1 MTQVQVRGVWK
12 EYGDQMVLENIN
24 LDVADHA
31 FVSLVGPSGCGK
43 STFLRMLLSQEQ
55 PTKGSILIDGELIP
69 SEPQPDRGVVF
80 QRYSVFPHLTAVENV
95 ALGRELEQAPWTGRL
110 FGAAR
115 RAALEEAEA
124 MLENVGLISARD
136 KYPSQLS
143 GGMQQR
149 LAVAQALAKKPRI
162 LLLDEPFG
170 ALDPGIRS
178 DIHDLMLD
186 LWWETKMTVFMVSH
200 DLREAFYLGTRV
212 IAFDRDREDPQDQH
226 RYGARITLD
235 VGLDPADPIKE
246 KIRETE
252 GQALMPE
259 LEEELGAQTTSITSG
274 RDDPATAQDTHRD
287 GPIDGKGS
295 SQ

>member
-1 MTQVQVRGVWK
+1 MTQVQVRNVWK
-12 EYGDQMVLENIN
+12 KYGDQVVLENIN

-43 STFLRMLLSQEQ
+43 STFLRMLLSQEK
-55 PTKGSILIDGELIP
+55 PSKGSILIDGEPIP
-69 SEPQPDRGVVF
+69 GEPQPDRGVVF
-80 QRYSVFPHLTAVENV
+80 QRYSVFPHLTAVQNV
-95 ALGRELEQAPWTGRL
+95 ALGLELEKAPWTGRL
-110 FGAAR
+110 FGQAR
-115 RAALEEAEA
+115 KHALQEAED
-124 MLENVGLISARD
+124 MLENVGLVQARN

-162 LLLDEPFG
+162 LLLDEPFD

-212 IAFDRDREDPQDQH
+212 IAFDRDREAQDPEDAKH
-226 RYGARITLD
+226 FGARITLD
-235 VGLDPADPIKE
+235 VGLDPADPIKD

-252 GQALMPE
+252 GDALVPE
-259 LEEELGAQTTSITSG
+259 LEEELASAKNTPVCGVFQ
-274 RDDPATAQDTHRD
+274 R
-287 GPIDGKGS
+287 
-295 SQ
+295 

>member
-1 MTQVQVRGVWK
+1 MTTVDVKNVWK
-12 EYGDQMVLENIN
+12 EYGDQVVLENISMT
-24 LDVADHA
+24 VTDHA

-43 STFLRMLLSQEQ
+43 STFLRMLLSQET
-55 PTKGSILIDGELIP
+55 PTRGAIEIDGAPIAD
-69 SEPQPDRGVVF
+69 EPQPDRGVVF

-95 ALGRELEQAPWTGRL
+95 TLGLELEKAPLTGRL

-115 RAALEEAEA
+115 RNALAEAEA
-124 MLENVGLISARD
+124 MLEGVGLSAARN

-178 DIHDLMLD
+178 DIHDLMLN

-212 IAFDRDREDPQDQH
+212 VAFDKPEGAADEPERF
-226 RYGARITLD
+226 GARITFD
-235 VGLDPADPIKE
+235 VDLEPSAPIKE

-252 GQALMPE
+252 GEALLPE
-259 LEEELGAQTTSITSG
+259 LAEELTASTNQSG
-274 RDDPATAQDTHRD
+274 RDDPADDENTPRD
-287 GPIDGKGS
+287 DPAEMKGS
-295 SQ
+295 S